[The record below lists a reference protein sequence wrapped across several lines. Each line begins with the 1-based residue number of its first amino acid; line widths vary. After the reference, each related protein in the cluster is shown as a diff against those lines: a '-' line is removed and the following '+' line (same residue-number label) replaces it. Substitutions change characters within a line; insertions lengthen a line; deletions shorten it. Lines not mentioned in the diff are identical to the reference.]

1 MVCPRCDGLMLQ
13 EVFVD
18 FAGTDGSF
26 EGWRCLVCGEI
37 VDPVIASNRV
47 LLIPGV
53 LGQALHGAGGPASR
67 TALRVGRGGGG
78 SYFCQTPSCA
88 INDAQDGLP
97 TRLRMRTLRVK
108 R

>member
-18 FAGTDGSF
+18 FAGMDGSF

-47 LLIPGV
+47 LLIVRGTGTGPSRRGRACV
-53 LGQALHGAGGPASR
+53 ANRTEGRERKTGQPFL
-67 TALRVGRGGGG
+67 
-78 SYFCQTPSCA
+78 
-88 INDAQDGLP
+88 
-97 TRLRMRTLRVK
+97 
-108 R
+108 